1 MLFIILGSGGRR
13 RILENGNLII
23 NPVGRDDE
31 GIYICIAQN
40 IYGTE
45 ESQGK
50 LIVMRMYIT
59 YNSLYIY
66 S

>member
-1 MLFIILGSGGRR
+1 MCIINLGSGGRR

-23 NPVGRDDE
+23 NPVGKDDE

-40 IYGTE
+40 LYGTE

-50 LIVMRMYIT
+50 LIVMRM
-59 YNSLYIY
+59 
-66 S
+66 